1 MPSQVATLQQL
12 LERIDDAVT
21 DSDRVEFS
29 AIVRMVGRRSFGPLL
44 LLSGIIAL
52 APVIGDMPGIPT
64 TVGVFVVLVT
74 GQMLAGREHFWLPR
88 WMLAR
93 SVSRHS
99 LCKALKW
106 LQRPARSID
115 RFLRPRL
122 TALTERIGAYVIA
135 SVCFLIGAVMPAME
149 VVPLT
154 ANGAG
159 AALTAFGLS
168 LIAHDGL
175 VAIIA
180 FASTGVTIG
189 LTVYALL

>member
-1 MPSQVATLQQL
+1 MSNQ
-12 LERIDDAVT
+12 
-21 DSDRVEFS
+21 
-29 AIVRMVGRRSFGPLL
+29 
-44 LLSGIIAL
+44 
-52 APVIGDMPGIPT
+52 
-64 TVGVFVVLVT
+64 
-74 GQMLAGREHFWLPR
+74 
-88 WMLAR
+88 
-93 SVSRHS
+93 
-99 LCKALKW
+99 
-106 LQRPARSID
+106 QRPARSID